1 MIDAISKLRS
11 GICGAVLLSLLQQPV
26 HSFVHTFARHNE
38 KPYPSSIVTDRRTKP
53 KSVTSLQYKEDGFTT
68 GPFGQPATSAE
79 EDIELTRQ
87 VILDHIA
94 GEICQMKEINS
105 SNQLPPPKA
114 AEAPDAAGSNKETS
128 TDSRS
133 SDSTTT
139 THSNISSTNT
149 NATKKKLPS
158 SKDVRLTRQ
167 VILDHIS
174 MEMTDPK
181 PKAEAMKS
189 TPKETQS
196 EASIETPPKEEK
208 TSMPSVRRAGVIGVS
223 ISPIGFLLLVST
235 SHRLP
240 DLPNSNASSGTGTK
254 SQSKMVVPLRI
265 SSAPNDVATT
275 NSTEALTTI
284 QLLWGIDMAAAGVM
298 EPDALQTLVALYC
311 SEDDESHLHDDQTLP
326 PDEQCNSNDEDC
338 IISVEDELGLGSFDS
353 FPPSTLISDS
363 VGNLRL
369 LDENSDTEDY
379 VNKVIAESLPEGKT
393 FEEASKSTRAR
404 VAFPTMTLDQVRI
417 ESIMPGAIVNVGD
430 STAQS
435 ARGIGLKPPPLK
447 LVLEVTVAGS
457 RHLEIPFYSEAASL
471 EQAEGLSAATK
482 AEIERSSSIL
492 REMSM
497 LYDPNASAN
506 FLVLALALR
515 YKVPITISV
524 DLLNI
529 LANQFQSGN
538 VHSIPAIVTSEG
550 NYDTAISRL
559 LPDWR
564 SLTDLREQS
573 ERVSQNINESY
584 EVHKLQGALRIA
596 TEKGDLAA
604 MEKIR
609 AALDELDG
617 FDDLPTAK
625 HDGDK
630 NDKGDGDDHIES
642 GPCSI

>member
-1 MIDAISKLRS
+1 MIDAISKIRS

-38 KPYPSSIVTDRRTKP
+38 KPYPSSFVADRRTKP
-53 KSVTSLQYKEDGFTT
+53 KSVTRLQYKEDGFTT
-68 GPFGQPATSAE
+68 GPFCQPATSAE

-105 SNQLPPPKA
+105 SYQLPPTA
-114 AEAPDAAGSNKETS
+114 AEAPDAAGSKKETS

-133 SDSTTT
+133 SDCTTT
-139 THSNISSTNT
+139 AHSNLSPANT
-149 NATKKKLPS
+149 NATKKRLPS

-284 QLLWGIDMAAAGVM
+284 QLLWGIDMAAAGVL

-311 SEDDESHLHDDQTLP
+311 SEDDESHLYDDQTLP
-326 PDEQCNSNDEDC
+326 PDEQCNSDDEDC
-338 IISVEDELGLGSFDS
+338 IIPVEDELGLGSFDS

-369 LDENSDTEDY
+369 LDENADTEDY

-435 ARGIGLKPPPLK
+435 ARGIGLRPPPLK

-457 RHLEIPFYSEAASL
+457 RHLEIPLHSEVASL

-515 YKVPITISV
+515 YKVPITMSA

-550 NYDTAISRL
+550 NYDTATSARLEIAYRPSRAVRESISKHQRK
-559 LPDWR
+559 
-564 SLTDLREQS
+564 LRGPQTAWGPTYCH
-573 ERVSQNINESY
+573 R
-584 EVHKLQGALRIA
+584 
-596 TEKGDLAA
+596 KG
-604 MEKIR
+604 
-609 AALDELDG
+609 
-617 FDDLPTAK
+617 
-625 HDGDK
+625 
-630 NDKGDGDDHIES
+630 
-642 GPCSI
+642 

>member
-1 MIDAISKLRS
+1 MIDANSKLRS
-11 GICGAVLLSLLQQPV
+11 GICGAVLLSLPV

-38 KPYPSSIVTDRRTKP
+38 KPSYVAPYPSPFVTDRRTRP
-53 KSVTSLQYKEDGFTT
+53 KVVTRLQYKEDGFTT
-68 GPFGQPATSAE
+68 GPFGRPATSAE

-94 GEICQMKEINS
+94 GEICQMKEINNS
-105 SNQLPPPKA
+105 YQPPPTV
-114 AEAPDAAGSNKETS
+114 AEAPDTVGKKETS

-133 SDSTTT
+133 GDSTTT
-139 THSNISSTNT
+139 AHSNLASSTIK
-149 NATKKKLPS
+149 ATKKRLPS

-181 PKAEAMKS
+181 PTTEAMKS
-189 TPKETQS
+189 TPKDSQS
-196 EASIETPPKEEK
+196 EASIETPPKERNSAK
-208 TSMPSVRRAGVIGVS
+208 PPVRRAGVVGVS
-223 ISPIGFLLLVST
+223 VSPIGFLLLLSA

-240 DLPNSNASSGTGTK
+240 ELPNANASRGIGTK

-265 SSAPNDVATT
+265 SSAPNDITTT
-275 NSTEALTTI
+275 NSTEALTSI
-284 QLLWGIDMAAAGVM
+284 QLLWGIDMAAAGVL

-311 SEDDESHLHDDQTLP
+311 SEDDESHLYDDQTPP
-326 PDEQCNSNDEDC
+326 PDEQYNPTNKDC

-353 FPPSTLISDS
+353 SSPSTLVSDS

-369 LDENSDTEDY
+369 LDENADTIDY

-404 VAFPTMTLDQVRI
+404 VMFPTMTLDQVRI
-417 ESIMPGAIVNVGD
+417 ESIVPGAIVNVGD
-430 STAQS
+430 STAQN
-435 ARGIGLKPPPLK
+435 ALGIGIKPTPLK

-457 RHLEIPFYSEAASL
+457 KHLEIPFYSETTSL
-471 EQAEGLSAATK
+471 EQVEGLSASTR

-492 REMSM
+492 REVSM
-497 LYDPNASAN
+497 LYDPDASAN

-515 YKVPITISV
+515 YKVPTTMSAG
-524 DLLNI
+524 LLDI
-529 LANQFQSGN
+529 LADQFQSGN
-538 VHSIPAIVTSEG
+538 IHSIPAIVTSGG
-550 NYDTAISRL
+550 NCDTAISRL

-573 ERVSQNINESY
+573 ERVSKNIKSTY

-609 AALDELDG
+609 AALDELDS

-625 HDGDK
+625 QNDGDK
-630 NDKGDGDDHIES
+630 NDEGDDDYIES